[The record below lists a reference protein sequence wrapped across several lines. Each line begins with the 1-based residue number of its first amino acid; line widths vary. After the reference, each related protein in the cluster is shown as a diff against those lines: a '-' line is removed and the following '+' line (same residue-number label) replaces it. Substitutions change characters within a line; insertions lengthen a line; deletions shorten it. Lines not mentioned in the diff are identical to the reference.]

1 MPLAT
6 GCRLGPYEVTGP
18 LGAGGMGE
26 VYRARD
32 RRLERDVAVKVLP
45 DHLAEDPQAL
55 ARFVRETK
63 ALAAL
68 SHPNLLAI
76 FDTGD
81 ADGIRYAV
89 TELLEGETL
98 RTMVERGPTGWRK
111 VAEIGAALADGLAA
125 AHSKGIT
132 HRDVKPENLFLTSS
146 GQAKVLDFGVASVER
161 IPSANDFASTVTSRT
176 LTGMVVGTPGY
187 FSPEQIRGEPAG
199 PLSDIFSMG
208 CVLYEMLS
216 GQRAFAGATSM
227 ETISMILRDEPANL
241 GAIGIQAPA
250 EMRNLVA
257 RCLSKRAAMRM
268 PGAQE
273 LAAQLRAQLSAPSG
287 AGIVTA
293 ASIDSIAVLP
303 FENAN
308 DDPDSEYLSDGI
320 TENILNS
327 LAQIPHLRV
336 IPRSTVFRYK
346 RSEKDPQAVGQ
357 ELNVRVVLTGRV
369 RLRGET
375 LVVGTELLDVQVGS
389 QLWGE
394 RYSRKMSD
402 IFALEE
408 EISQKISGSLRVRLG
423 GEDKGWRGK
432 RVTADPE
439 AYQLYLK
446 GRHHWT
452 KRTPDDLLKGAHYF
466 QQAIDKDPSYVVAY
480 SGLADCYSVIGC
492 YSILPG
498 KVALARAKAAAAA
511 AVAFDEE
518 LAEGHASLGIIRA
531 YCDWDWEAAD
541 REFARARELNP
552 GYFVTAYWHAMSLA
566 SSGRY
571 QEAEAMVHKGME
583 LEPLSPLIAHV
594 WLMNTYFSRDYG
606 KAIERAHESIAIYPN
621 LFLLRFWLGLSY
633 LQERRFEEAIEALEV
648 AVTLSEGKLT
658 WVVGSLGHA
667 YAAAGNRA
675 GAERLLRE
683 LQGKL
688 DSEVVDF
695 IALVLVC
702 WALGDQEG
710 ALGWVEKA
718 FEAKGF
724 ISWGLNGDPRFDPL
738 RGEPRFQA
746 VIRQMN
752 LRP

>member
-1 MPLAT
+1 
-6 GCRLGPYEVTGP
+6 
-18 LGAGGMGE
+18 MGE

-45 DHLAEDPQAL
+45 DHLSEDPQAL

-98 RTMVERGPTGWRK
+98 RAVVERGPTGWRK

-146 GQAKVLDFGVASVER
+146 GQAKVLDFGIASIER
-161 IPSANDFASTVTSRT
+161 ISSSEDLGSTVTRRT

-199 PLSDIFSMG
+199 PLNDFFSMG

-216 GQRAFAGATSM
+216 GKRAFAGATSM

-241 GAIGIQAPA
+241 GAMGIQAPA
-250 EMRNLVA
+250 EMKNLVA
-257 RCLSKRAAMRM
+257 RCLNKRAAMRM

-287 AGIVTA
+287 AGVVTS

-303 FENAN
+303 FENAK

-346 RSEKDPQAVGQ
+346 RSPKDPQAVGQ

-369 RLRGET
+369 TQRGEM
-375 LVVGTELLDVQVGS
+375 LVVGTELLDVQAGS

-394 RYSRKMSD
+394 RFNRKISD
-402 IFALEE
+402 IFMLEE
-408 EISQKISGSLRVRLG
+408 ELSQKISGSLRVRLS
-423 GEDKGWRGK
+423 GEAKGWRSK
-432 RVTADPE
+432 RETADPE

-452 KRTPDDLLKGAHYF
+452 KRTPDDLKKGAGYF
-466 QQAIDKDPSYVVAY
+466 QQAIERDPGYAVAY
-480 SGLADCYSVIGC
+480 SGLADCYSILGV
-492 YSILPG
+492 YSIFSG
-498 KVALARAKAAAAA
+498 KEAFARAKAAAGA
-511 AVAFDEE
+511 AVAFDDE

-531 YCDWDWEAAD
+531 YCDWDWKAAE
-541 REFARARELNP
+541 REFARALELNP
-552 GYFVTAYWHAMSLA
+552 GCFVTSYWRAMSLTA
-566 SSGRY
+566 SGRY
-571 QEAEAMVHKGME
+571 EEAEAEIHKGME

-594 WLMNTYFSRDYG
+594 WLMNTYMVRRYG
-606 KAIERAHESIAIYPN
+606 KVIERAHESIPINPTF
-621 LFLLRFWLGLSY
+621 FLLRMWLGLAC
-633 LQERRFEEAIEALEV
+633 LQEERFDEAIEALGE
-648 AVTLSEGKLT
+648 AVTLSEGKIS

-667 YAAAGNRA
+667 FAVAGKRA
-675 GAERLLRE
+675 EATRLLEELLERAVRE
-683 LQGKL
+683 VIDGT
-688 DSEVVDF
+688 
-695 IALVLVC
+695 ALLLIYLG
-702 WALGDQEG
+702 LGDREE
-710 ALGWVEKA
+710 ALRWTEKA
-718 FEAKGF
+718 GESKGL
-724 ISWGLNGDPRFDPL
+724 ISVWLNGDPRFDPL

-746 VIRQMN
+746 VIRRMN
-752 LRP
+752 LTP

>member
-1 MPLAT
+1 
-6 GCRLGPYEVTGP
+6 
-18 LGAGGMGE
+18 MGE

-45 DHLAEDPQAL
+45 GHLSEDPQAL

-81 ADGIRYAV
+81 AGGIRYAV

-98 RTMVERGPTGWRK
+98 RAVVERGPTGWRK

-146 GQAKVLDFGVASVER
+146 GLAKVLDFGIATVEK
-161 IPSANDFASTVTSRT
+161 ISSADDLASTVTRPT
-176 LTGMVVGTPGY
+176 QPGMVVGTPGY

-216 GQRAFAGATSM
+216 GKRAFAGASSM

-241 GAIGIQAPA
+241 GALGIQAPA
-250 EMRNLVA
+250 EMKNLVA
-257 RCLSKRAAMRM
+257 RCLNKRAAMRM

-273 LAAQLRAQLSAPSG
+273 LAAQLRAQLNAPSG
-287 AGIVTA
+287 AGIVTS

-303 FENAN
+303 FENAK

-346 RSEKDPQAVGQ
+346 RSLKDPQAVGQ

-369 RLRGET
+369 TQRGEM
-375 LVVGTELLDVQVGS
+375 LVVGTELLDVQAGS

-394 RYSRKMSD
+394 RYSRKLSD
-402 IFALEE
+402 IFVLKE
-408 EISQKISGSLRVRLG
+408 EISQKISGSLRVRLS
-423 GEDKGWRGK
+423 GEDKGWRSK

-480 SGLADCYSVIGC
+480 SGLADCYCVLGC

-498 KVALARAKAAAAA
+498 KEALARAKAAAAA

-531 YCDWDWEAAD
+531 YCDWDWKAAD
-541 REFARARELNP
+541 REFARAFELNP
-552 GYFVTAYWHAMSLA
+552 SYFITAYWHAMSLA

-571 QEAEAMVHKGME
+571 EEAEAAVHAGME
-583 LEPLSPLIAHV
+583 LEPLSPLIAHA
-594 WLMNTYFSRDYG
+594 WLMNTYFSRRYD
-606 KAIERAHESIAIYPN
+606 KTIERAHEWIAIYPS
-621 LFLLRFWLGLSY
+621 LFLLRFWLGLAY
-633 LQERRFEEAIEALEV
+633 LLDNKFEDAIHSLAKAE
-648 AVTLSEGKLT
+648 TLSEGRIT

-667 YAAAGNRA
+667 YAVSGNRA
-675 GAERLLRE
+675 EATRRLRE
-683 LQGKL
+683 LQDK
-688 DSEVVDF
+688 SEREVVDCTAF
-695 IALVLVC
+695 ILIHLG
-702 WALGDQEG
+702 LGDREQ
-710 ALGWVEKA
+710 ALSWTEKA
-718 FEAKGF
+718 IEAKGF
-724 ISWGLNGDPRFDPL
+724 VSVGLNGDPRFDPL

-746 VIRQMN
+746 VIRRMN
-752 LRP
+752 LTP